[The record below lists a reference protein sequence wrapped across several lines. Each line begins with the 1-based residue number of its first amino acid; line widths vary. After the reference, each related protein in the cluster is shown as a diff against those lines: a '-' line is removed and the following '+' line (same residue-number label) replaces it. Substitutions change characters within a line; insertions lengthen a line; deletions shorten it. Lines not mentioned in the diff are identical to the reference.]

1 MGRGIPRV
9 PGRVPNTDLGKSGE
23 TRTELALSVRFGVED
38 QEMLRRS
45 LRNSLRRTQKSLTK
59 RSAT

>member
-23 TRTELALSVRFGVED
+23 TRTELALSVRFGVES
-38 QEMLRRS
+38 EAVL
-45 LRNSLRRTQKSLTK
+45 
-59 RSAT
+59 